1 MGKMSFTFIKGR
13 SSYIAFPSDIVAGR
27 FCKLEPRLSCGPVLW
42 RASARPPALLHLSF
56 LICSIGQHDCS
67 CLLLGCHEEEDV
79 QVGIFQASV
88 VRHSICSLFS
98 LPDSE
103 SVSVAFFGQ
112 QNEVEVTVCS
122 SWEPRTQRSCAFP
135 LALPPSC
142 HHHERTCQAS
152 LLG

>member
-1 MGKMSFTFIKGR
+1 MAP
-13 SSYIAFPSDIVAGR
+13 SSG
-27 FCKLEPRLSCGPVLW
+27 GPPQG
-42 RASARPPALLHLSF
+42 PPALLHLSF

-67 CLLLGCHEEEDV
+67 CLLGCHEEEDV
-79 QVGIFQASV
+79 QVGLFQASV
-88 VRHSICSLFS
+88 VQHSICSLFS
-98 LPDSE
+98 LLDSE

-112 QNEVEVTVCS
+112 QNEAEVTVCP